1 MKFAVMFLTYSFRYR
16 FSSRRKDNS
25 NFHKFPF
32 IGPPVSVIAREKRL
46 IREIHGVIY
55 FIAAFRLRLTREDE
69 RRQVSL
75 YECSSLKYVI

>member
-32 IGPPVSVIAREKRL
+32 IGPPVSVPTREKRL
-46 IREIHGVIY
+46 IREI
-55 FIAAFRLRLTREDE
+55 
-69 RRQVSL
+69 RRDLFHRCVSL
-75 YECSSLKYVI
+75 AFDEGR